1 MDAFFTDLH
10 RISWTM
16 IKLGVIADDFTGGTD
31 ISSFLVAEC
40 LPTLQIIGVPK
51 EPLNIEAQAV
61 VVSLKSRSCEKEI
74 AKEESLKA
82 LRWLKSLGCE
92 HFFFKYCSTFDST
105 KEGNIG
111 PVTDALMQELKVK
124 TTVLSPALPVNGRTV
139 YQGYL
144 FVKGQLISES
154 PMKDHPLNPMRD
166 SSLVRLMQMQAQGK
180 CAIVNHDTLQKG
192 PEALKEA
199 LKTLEQQGYSYVS
212 LDAIDEH
219 DLVVQGEALKDATL
233 VTGGSGLGM
242 ALARDLVKG
251 QNVQA
256 ATDLGKPNYRKTVV
270 LSGSCSAMTQAQ
282 VKAYSKKAPSFVV
295 DIERCV
301 GSESDTLAYA
311 KEVLDF
317 VVKNSQGEGQDAA
330 LAPLVYATQDPQKLH
345 QIQETYGAQT
355 SSQAIEHFFYT
366 LTQLLKE
373 QGFGKFVIAGGET
386 SGQVTKA
393 LNVSGFYIGP
403 SIAPGVPWVKA
414 INEDLSLALKSGN
427 FGEENF
433 FEDAQRV

>member
-1 MDAFFTDLH
+1 
-10 RISWTM
+10 
-16 IKLGVIADDFTGGTD
+16 
-31 ISSFLVAEC
+31 
-40 LPTLQIIGVPK
+40 
-51 EPLNIEAQAV
+51 
-61 VVSLKSRSCEKEI
+61 
-74 AKEESLKA
+74 
-82 LRWLKSLGCE
+82 
-92 HFFFKYCSTFDST
+92 
-105 KEGNIG
+105 
-111 PVTDALMQELKVK
+111 
-124 TTVLSPALPVNGRTV
+124 
-139 YQGYL
+139 
-144 FVKGQLISES
+144 
-154 PMKDHPLNPMRD
+154 
-166 SSLVRLMQMQAQGK
+166 
-180 CAIVNHDTLQKG
+180 
-192 PEALKEA
+192 
-199 LKTLEQQGYSYVS
+199 
-212 LDAIDEH
+212 
-219 DLVVQGEALKDATL
+219 
-233 VTGGSGLGM
+233 
-242 ALARDLVKG
+242 
-251 QNVQA
+251 
-256 ATDLGKPNYRKTVV
+256 
-270 LSGSCSAMTQAQ
+270 MTQAQ

>member
-31 ISSFLVAEC
+31 IASFLVAEG

-242 ALARDLVKG
+242 ALAR
-251 QNVQA
+251 
-256 ATDLGKPNYRKTVV
+256 
-270 LSGSCSAMTQAQ
+270 AM
-282 VKAYSKKAPSFVV
+282 
-295 DIERCV
+295 C
-301 GSESDTLAYA
+301 
-311 KEVLDF
+311 
-317 VVKNSQGEGQDAA
+317 
-330 LAPLVYATQDPQKLH
+330 PL
-345 QIQETYGAQT
+345 
-355 SSQAIEHFFYT
+355 
-366 LTQLLKE
+366 
-373 QGFGKFVIAGGET
+373 
-386 SGQVTKA
+386 
-393 LNVSGFYIGP
+393 
-403 SIAPGVPWVKA
+403 
-414 INEDLSLALKSGN
+414 
-427 FGEENF
+427 
-433 FEDAQRV
+433 